1 MNISDLTAEAEKLAR
16 TGSLLRKIGF
26 GDPVAYWHAMG
37 EGEPCVSFRSGPRWL
52 TVHLES
58 AGGVVSSSEEPC
70 RSRVPLYAEPYVSL
84 PPVDAVFLLGSETV
98 ERYLQKYDWPRN
110 EPLNGN
116 FPGEVAH
123 EYQALWQQNCPL
135 YRNDV
140 AAAVGGWNMPWPD
153 GDFENIISSELLIW
167 TFEEAEPWIEVFRSG
182 ATHRVFQR
190 IT

>member
-26 GDPVAYWHAMG
+26 GDLVAYWHAMG

-70 RSRVPLYAEPYVSL
+70 RSRVPLYAEPFVSL

-98 ERYLQKYDWPRN
+98 KRYLQKYDWPRN
-110 EPLNGN
+110 EPTERQ
-116 FPGEVAH
+116 FS
-123 EYQALWQQNCPL
+123 
-135 YRNDV
+135 R
-140 AAAVGGWNMPWPD
+140 
-153 GDFENIISSELLIW
+153 
-167 TFEEAEPWIEVFRSG
+167 
-182 ATHRVFQR
+182 
-190 IT
+190 

>member
-1 MNISDLTAEAEKLAR
+1 MALYWTTCQQNFDSQIEFTTNARFLVGEISGFLVV
-16 TGSLLRKIGF
+16 GIGF
-26 GDPVAYWHAMG
+26 TAFFNS
-37 EGEPCVSFRSGPRWL
+37 VS
-52 TVHLES
+52 
-58 AGGVVSSSEEPC
+58 
-70 RSRVPLYAEPYVSL
+70 
-84 PPVDAVFLLGSETV
+84 VFLLGSETV

-153 GDFENIISSELLIW
+153 GDFENLISSELLIW